1 MQRGI
6 GNSVLLFGWL
16 LLVSGVSLLTPIT
29 AKADVQDVT
38 AIANPAALQVG
49 ETFVYRISVSGTG
62 SLPSPTVNLPSA
74 FQILTGPN
82 TNMNMQFVNG
92 RMSSE
97 RILTYTL
104 RAMRQGDHVIPAP
117 EVKVRGKVIKGNPV
131 TIQVSSPGS
140 SSPPG
145 TSAPPAAT
153 TRGTPVPPE
162 PVPSPSG
169 QQDDIFLQVDV
180 QPREAVFQQPIVVT
194 WTLYFQPS
202 VRTYDVRRLASTEGF
217 WSEEWEVSN
226 PPDVVQRTISGETYN
241 AAVLHRLILFPTK
254 TGKLTIGP
262 MEIVLQVEGGR
273 KRSIF
278 DDFFNDPFF
287 SGGLQ
292 EREISSKPVT
302 ISVKSLPEQGQPQH
316 FDNLVGDWK
325 IEAELD
331 QDTVRVNDSVLLT
344 VTISGSGN
352 VGFVPTPEVS
362 VPADIERYEPEL
374 ETSKHPGGGTL
385 RGEKKFKYLLIP
397 RRVGSQQI
405 PAISFNYYD
414 PKAKKYFTL
423 STRPLTLQ
431 VMPATGWTGSG
442 EEQIPGGAPSRVETV
457 GTDIRWIVDTGKG
470 LKQIGPP
477 ITERFSYWLT
487 YLVPVLVALA
497 GFVIRGLRQHE
508 AGRESERRS
517 RRAARSAMNA
527 LKQARGQHASG
538 EIESGYTALARGLIS
553 YLADRIGVPV
563 AQLDEPLRR
572 SELASRGLNEELIGE
587 LEEILGRCN
596 TARFTP
602 QGADPHALGEL
613 IEGGRTWIMTADRP
627 LGGGR

>member
-1 MQRGI
+1 MQRGMDKKTLATV
-6 GNSVLLFGWL
+6 VLLFLSAVL
-16 LLVSGVSLLTPIT
+16 LFAPFS

-38 AIANPAALQVG
+38 AIADPAVLKVG
-49 ETFVYRISVSGTG
+49 ETFTYRIAVSGTG

-74 FQILTGPN
+74 FQILSGPN

-92 RMSSE
+92 RMSSQ
-97 RILTYTL
+97 RTLTYTL
-104 RAMRQGDHVIPAP
+104 RAMRQGDHVIPSP

-131 TIQVSSPGS
+131 TIQVTAPGAANPS
-140 SSPPG
+140 G
-145 TSAPPAAT
+145 TRSQPSTPSQ
-153 TRGTPVPPE
+153 GTALPPE
-162 PVPSPSG
+162 PESSSG
-169 QQDDIFLQVDV
+169 DNADIFLQVNV
-180 QPREAVFQQPIVVT
+180 QPRDAVFQQPIVVT

-217 WSEEWEVSN
+217 WSEDWAVPN
-226 PPDVVQRTISGETYN
+226 PPDVVQRTVGGETYN

-262 MEIVLQVEGGR
+262 MEIVLQVEG
-273 KRSIF
+273 KRSRGLF

-287 SGGLQ
+287 SGGMQ
-292 EREISSKPVT
+292 ERDISSKPVT
-302 ISVKSLPEQGQPQH
+302 INVKPLPDNGRPEH

-325 IEAELD
+325 ISAKLD

-344 VTISGSGN
+344 VTVSGDGN

-374 ETSKHPGGGTL
+374 ETTKTPEGGTL

-397 RRVGSQQI
+397 RRAGEQEI
-405 PAISFNYYD
+405 PKISLNYYD
-414 PKAKKYFTL
+414 PKAKKYVTRSTKPL
-423 STRPLTLQ
+423 SLH
-431 VMPATGWTGSG
+431 VMPASGWTGSD
-442 EEQIPGGAPSRVETV
+442 QDQVPGGTPSRVETV
-457 GTDIRWIVDTGKG
+457 GTDVRWIADAGKG
-470 LKQIGPP
+470 LRQIGPP
-477 ITERFSYWLT
+477 VTERLGYWLT
-487 YLVPVLVALA
+487 YLLPLLAVAA
-497 GFVIRGLRQHE
+497 GFGLRGVRQHE
-508 AGRESERRS
+508 AGREGERRS
-517 RRAARSAMNA
+517 RHAARSAINA
-527 LKQARGQHASG
+527 LKQARTLHASG
-538 EIESGYTALARGLIS
+538 EIEEGYNALARGLIG

-563 AQLDEPLRR
+563 AQLDEPRR
-572 SELASRGLNEELIGE
+572 RTELTAKGLSEEMKRD

-613 IEGGRTWIMTADRP
+613 IEHGRSWIMAADRP